1 MNPYISAPKNLLY
14 FSLFFL
20 TGGLDPGD
28 QICLCRADFLLY
40 REENATL
47 VLAVVLL
54 RIGCIA
60 VACIIR
66 AVGLAVLLIVAIPL
80 TVSLAVISGIS
91 VSVVSAAG
99 IVLVVP
105 VAVAG
110 ITLPVIIGMEIIV
123 Q

>member
-40 REENATL
+40 REENAAL
-47 VLAVVLL
+47 VLAVVFL

-60 VACIIR
+60 VSVPLHNRSADSHIH
-66 AVGLAVLLIVAIPL
+66 GL
-80 TVSLAVISGIS
+80 S
-91 VSVVSAAG
+91 
-99 IVLVVP
+99 
-105 VAVAG
+105 
-110 ITLPVIIGMEIIV
+110 
-123 Q
+123 